1 MILLISYGGGHIAII
16 SRVYKYLVDKGVD
29 AKILPLTTAVSYCN
43 RNSIDYIKIEDFFN
57 EDNLDSNFKDKI
69 IEIAKENH
77 NEEMDFPFYHTL
89 AYYGIGLSQLFFERG
104 YKEGLDHYKKKGR
117 QSFLPTNFAEK
128 VINDLNPKAIITTNV
143 PRMELAFRKVGMAMK
158 IKVFAIDDLN
168 GYFGNIDSIYSD
180 VVFVS
185 NINSIKRVK
194 SYKKSGD
201 VIVSGNPVFDDII
214 KLRKTKHNINNNLLI
229 LLQTGVRDININKV
243 VEFSDSFYQNLFSNL
258 EESNFFNS
266 FDNVTVRFHPS
277 MNKKK
282 YWKSENFIID
292 DEEDLHQSLLNHS
305 NALGL
310 TSTSIY
316 EAYLIGCSIYRF
328 SFGKNFFDLPFGDN
342 GIVNLN
348 GKISFNKKNHQP
360 ILNNDSLYNNSLQ
373 TIYKRVIYE
382 VFKN

>member
-1 MILLISYGGGHIAII
+1 MII
-16 SRVYKYLVDKGVD
+16 
-29 AKILPLTTAVSYCN
+29 T
-43 RNSIDYIKIEDFFN
+43 
-57 EDNLDSNFKDKI
+57 
-69 IEIAKENH
+69 
-77 NEEMDFPFYHTL
+77 
-89 AYYGIGLSQLFFERG
+89 
-104 YKEGLDHYKKKGR
+104 KKGR

-266 FDNVTVRFHPS
+266 FDNAVRFHPS
-277 MNKKK
+277 MNKK
-282 YWKSENFIID
+282 
-292 DEEDLHQSLLNHS
+292 
-305 NALGL
+305 
-310 TSTSIY
+310 SI
-316 EAYLIGCSIYRF
+316 GNQR
-328 SFGKNFFDLPFGDN
+328 
-342 GIVNLN
+342 
-348 GKISFNKKNHQP
+348 
-360 ILNNDSLYNNSLQ
+360 IL
-373 TIYKRVIYE
+373 
-382 VFKN
+382 